1 MAWPASVQKK
11 EEEWVPP
18 DIAMDPAFLSIYKS
32 IQPYTMVGIERCYAL
47 YQSVKYIV
55 SANIPG
61 DFVECGV
68 WKGGSSMLMTLTL
81 QQLGVSN
88 RNIWLYDTFSGMTKP
103 GEEDGET
110 EKKEWEKLQTGEDQS
125 NWCLALEDEVA
136 ANLRLIRYPDTQLHF
151 VKGKVEE
158 TIPGKIP
165 DQIALLRLDTDWYAS
180 TRHELIHLYPRLQKN
195 GVLLLDDYGYWQ
207 GSRKATDEYFQDKV
221 LLHRIDNTGRILLK
235 QQ

>member
-1 MAWPASVQKK
+1 
-11 EEEWVPP
+11 
-18 DIAMDPAFLSIYKS
+18 
-32 IQPYTMVGIERCYAL
+32 MVGIERCFAL
-47 YQSVKYIV
+47 YQAVKYIV

-68 WKGGSSMLMTLTL
+68 WKGGSSMLMLFTL
-81 QQLGVSN
+81 QHLGVTN

-103 GEEDGET
+103 GDEDGEK
-110 EKKEWEKLQTGEDQS
+110 EKKEWEKLQTGADQS
-125 NWCLALEDEVA
+125 NWCLAKQDEVA
-136 ANLRLIRYPDTQLHF
+136 ANLKLTGYQDSLIHF

-180 TRHELIHLYPRLQKN
+180 TRHELIHLYPRLQKK

-207 GSRKATDEYFQDKV
+207 GHRKATDEYFEGKI
-221 LLHRIDNTGRILLK
+221 LLHRIDDTGRIFVK
-235 QQ
+235 PD

>member
-1 MAWPASVQKK
+1 MKDTISNIDQKIIQLKQRKEKLQTQKALIFLKESQRILGEKFSPELAAHILSHSWKASSDNQ
-11 EEEWVPP
+11 
-18 DIAMDPAFLSIYKS
+18 
-32 IQPYTMVGIERCYAL
+32 
-47 YQSVKYIV
+47 
-55 SANIPG
+55 
-61 DFVECGV
+61 
-68 WKGGSSMLMTLTL
+68 
-81 QQLGVSN
+81 
-88 RNIWLYDTFSGMTKP
+88 
-103 GEEDGET
+103 
-110 EKKEWEKLQTGEDQS
+110 KKEWEKLQTGEDQS

-136 ANLRLIRYPDTQLHF
+136 ANLRLTRYPDTQLHF